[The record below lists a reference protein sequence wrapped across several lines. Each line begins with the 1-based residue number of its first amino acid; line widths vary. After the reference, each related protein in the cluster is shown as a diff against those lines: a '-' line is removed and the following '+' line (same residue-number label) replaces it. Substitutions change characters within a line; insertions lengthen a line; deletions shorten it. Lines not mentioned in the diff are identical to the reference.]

1 MAKVAIKN
9 KNITSFG
16 GIYHIMDVSQSWALK
31 DKDSKQQTDIFGVIY
46 TYRCILTNNWMSTEK
61 DIINFYNERRA
72 SEKNFDRPQHIKF
85 SHKKTYCGIK
95 DRIKIDR
102 LQS

>member
-1 MAKVAIKN
+1 
-9 KNITSFG
+9 
-16 GIYHIMDVSQSWALK
+16 
-31 DKDSKQQTDIFGVIY
+31 
-46 TYRCILTNNWMSTEK
+46 MSTEK

-72 SEKNFDRPQHIKF
+72 SEKNFDRPKHIKF

>member
-1 MAKVAIKN
+1 
-9 KNITSFG
+9 
-16 GIYHIMDVSQSWALK
+16 
-31 DKDSKQQTDIFGVIY
+31 
-46 TYRCILTNNWMSTEK
+46 MSTEK